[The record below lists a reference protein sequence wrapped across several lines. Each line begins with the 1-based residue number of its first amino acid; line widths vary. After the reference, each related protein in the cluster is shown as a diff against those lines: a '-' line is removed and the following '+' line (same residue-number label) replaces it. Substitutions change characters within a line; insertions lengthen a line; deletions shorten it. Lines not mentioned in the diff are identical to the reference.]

1 MGTVT
6 QLPYDERVYDIT
18 IIGGGPVGLFTAF
31 YAGIRDASTK
41 IIDSLPQLGGQLAEL
56 YPEKFIYDVAGFP
69 KIRAMDL
76 VDQLIEQTSQYHPAV
91 HLGEK
96 VVNLIKRETGIF
108 ELHTDHRIHLS
119 RSVIITAGIG
129 AFTPKSLPAEN
140 VKKFEGN
147 GVYYY
152 IDDLKRFRNK
162 RVLVVGGGDTAVD
175 FALMLDGTA
184 KAVTMIHR
192 RDQFRAHEEN
202 VKSLFASG
210 VAVKT
215 FYELKAAHG
224 DDSLTGVTIMENR
237 SKQTEELEVD
247 AIIASLGFS
256 ASLGPILEWGLE
268 FEGNEIVVDTR
279 MGTNIPG
286 VYAAGDIVTYP
297 GKIKLI
303 ATGFGEAPTAVNNAK
318 TYLDPTSKLHPGHSS
333 SRKEQQ

>member
-41 IIDSLPQLGGQLAEL
+41 IIDSLPQLGGQLSEL

-76 VDQLIEQTSQYHPAV
+76 VDQLIEQTGQYHPAV
-91 HLGEK
+91 CLGEK
-96 VVNLIKRETGIF
+96 VLNLIKREDGTF
-108 ELHTDHRIHLS
+108 ELHTDRKVHLS
-119 RSVIITAGIG
+119 RSVIVTAGIG
-129 AFTPKSLPAEN
+129 AFTPKSLPGDN
-140 VKKFEGN
+140 VKEFEGN
-147 GVYYY
+147 GIYYY

-210 VAVKT
+210 VDVKT
-215 FYELKAAHG
+215 FYELKAAYG
-224 DDSLTGVTIMENR
+224 NTALTGATIIENR
-237 SKQTEELEVD
+237 SRRTEELEVD
-247 AIIASLGFS
+247 AIIGSLGFS

-268 FEGNEIVVDTR
+268 LVGNEIVVDSR

-333 SRKEQQ
+333 SRKE